1 MSSDHLKHKLKK
13 QLRYASNPKLA
24 LVACCFVES
33 TTTSQ
38 LTYTVDCDF
47 EILPLNIGRFNM
59 QIYYSLFD
67 YKFTSTQSK
76 SVRIQKKL
84 ESVLADAKFK
94 VHVKKGR
101 LSDGRLTCL
110 FNIQYKS
117 WEQKLR
123 NEHEIPFA
131 DYIKTLKV
139 KRIPLPTRGIFNYRC
154 EVSVEIVETYL
165 STQEE
170 IKEFA
175 EKLVKVFK
183 RSILSSNSKN
193 IKTQSEIPE
202 IICNIRQRG
211 VLKDFKI
218 YEISI
223 LFNI

>member
-59 QIYYSLFD
+59 QVHYSLFD

-94 VHVKKGR
+94 VHVRKGR
-101 LSDGRLTCL
+101 LSDGRLEGL
-110 FNIQYKS
+110 FEISYRS
-117 WEQKLR
+117 WLNTDEL
-123 NEHEIPFA
+123 PFA
-131 DYIKTLKV
+131 NYIKTLKV
-139 KRIPLPTRGIFNYRC
+139 KRTPLWTSDIFNFKC
-154 EVSVEIVETYL
+154 KITSEVVETYL
-165 STQEE
+165 STKKQ
-170 IKEFA
+170 IKDYA
-175 EKLVKVFK
+175 EKLIKVFK

-193 IKTQSEIPE
+193 IKSQSQIPDFTYTIHPKEQIGEFPVHEIA
-202 IICNIRQRG
+202 
-211 VLKDFKI
+211 
-218 YEISI
+218 I